1 MCSTGLG
8 KAKDGSNRE
17 NRIIRWKLSDLI
29 MNREIKEKVKSEYI
43 RRVKKLIRSQLN
55 GANVIAGINAF
66 VVGIIRYGAGVLHW
80 RKEELESINIKT
92 RRSMT
97 MNRSIHCRE
106 NVNCILQEKKEEKG
120 LALQSL
126 GKYLSDSQKWL
137 LKFAAGE
144 KALSEVEDPN
154 EFEKRLKKEKRRQWL
169 EKPLRCRF
177 LKETE
182 NVSIEIT
189 WQWLKRRHLK
199 KDTEAMACA
208 KQKKAQQ
215 VNLIKHH
222 IDGQD
227 MAPICRLQGE
237 SSETVMH
244 LSSGFPVLGKSKYQ
258 IRHDI
263 MGKHIHWL
271 LLK

>member
-1 MCSTGLG
+1 M
-8 KAKDGSNRE
+8 D
-17 NRIIRWKLSDLI
+17 III

-43 RRVKKLIRSQLN
+43 RRVKKLLRSQMN
-55 GANVIAGINAF
+55 GANVIAGINAL

-80 RKEELESINIKT
+80 MIEELESINIKT
-92 RRSMT
+92 RRLMT
-97 MNRSIHCRE
+97 MNGSIHRRE

-126 GKYLSDSQKWL
+126 GKYPSDSKKWL
-137 LKFAAGE
+137 LKFEAGE

-154 EFEKRLKKEKRRQWL
+154 EFEKRLTEEKRRQWL

-177 LKETE
+177 LKETGKL
-182 NVSIEIT
+182 SIEIT
-189 WQWLKRRHLK
+189 WQWLKREHLK
-199 KDTEAMACA
+199 KDTEAMVCA

-222 IDGQD
+222 IDDQD
-227 MAPICRLQGE
+227 VSPICRLRGE

-263 MGKHIHWL
+263 MGNHIRWL